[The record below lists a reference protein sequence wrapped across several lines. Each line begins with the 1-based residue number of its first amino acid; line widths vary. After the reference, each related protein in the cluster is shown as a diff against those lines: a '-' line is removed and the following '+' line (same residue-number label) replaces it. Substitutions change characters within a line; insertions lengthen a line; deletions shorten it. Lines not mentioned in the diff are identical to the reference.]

1 MDEETQSKISA
12 ISQGQ
17 FNKIQSRRLSL
28 ANQKIKDQIRE
39 QTTSVS
45 PDRGQEKAI
54 KSVENTEDEIEE
66 VEEISY
72 HSDKVIEDED
82 LTKLTFEVDEALN
95 KSVKVQDGLENT
107 QDSLEDLT
115 LAANKLENK
124 TFEGEDLEDKETKFT
139 QDSKYTTTAE
149 QEIEQLLQKIDQEKS
164 QRQKLQYKIKEL
176 KMKSEAN
183 EKLFELN
190 KNNQF
195 SNKMVSQDMRN
206 LMQSP
211 VNYQTHCDFTSY

>member
-17 FNKIQSRRLSL
+17 FHKIQSRRLSL

-39 QTTSVS
+39 QNTSVS
-45 PDRGQEKAI
+45 PDRGQEKVNV
-54 KSVENTEDEIEE
+54 KSCENTEEEIEE

-82 LTKLTFEVDEALN
+82 VLNKLTFEADEALN

-115 LAANKLENK
+115 QAANKLESK
-124 TFEGEDLEDKETKFT
+124 TFEGEDLEDKETKLT

-195 SNKMVSQDMRN
+195 SNKMVSQDQRN

-211 VNYQTHCDFTSY
+211 VNY